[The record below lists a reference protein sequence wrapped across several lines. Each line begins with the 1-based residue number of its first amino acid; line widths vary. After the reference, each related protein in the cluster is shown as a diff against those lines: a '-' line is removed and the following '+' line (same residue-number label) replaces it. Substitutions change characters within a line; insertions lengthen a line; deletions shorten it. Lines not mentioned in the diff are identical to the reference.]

1 MFEVPGHLWMD
12 LSQPGL
18 GLSILD
24 DGSRLGRSVRGN
36 TMALSLL
43 RQTKFPDPTADR
55 GIHDFAYG
63 ICPHAGCWR
72 AAAIPAEAEA
82 FGCALRVATA
92 PAGGRGEVADGW
104 QALSALNTGET
115 SAIEISAL
123 KRADD
128 GNGIIARFCERHGGQ
143 EMLRLRMPDGFTQVT
158 AVDLLESPR
167 PEEAIASNNGA
178 ITMRFEPFQI
188 RTVRFS

>member
-12 LSQPGL
+12 LAQPGL

-55 GIHDFAYG
+55 GIHNFAYG

-104 QALSALNTGET
+104 QALSALNTDET
-115 SAIEISAL
+115 SAIEVSAL

-128 GNGIIARFCERHGGQ
+128 GKRHHRAL
-143 EMLRLRMPDGFTQVT
+143 LRTPWR
-158 AVDLLESPR
+158 PR
-167 PEEAIASNNGA
+167 NASSTYAAWIHPSDRRGLA
-178 ITMRFEPFQI
+178 
-188 RTVRFS
+188 